1 MTAVHLA
8 SAKASPLRWRR
19 QAADMRTGTPDA
31 DADLRNPPPLPLTQQ
46 EKLLLELA
54 RSPRLFPQ
62 LGSIAHSEA
71 VSDHGVGQNTIFELD
86 HQELQH
92 IPHTPLGDIE

>member
-1 MTAVHLA
+1 V
-8 SAKASPLRWRR
+8 
-19 QAADMRTGTPDA
+19 RTGTPETY
-31 DADLRNPPPLPLTQQ
+31 ADLRNPPPPPLTQQ

-54 RSPRLFPQ
+54 RSPRLLPQ

-86 HQELQH
+86 HQQLQP
-92 IPHTPLGDIE
+92 IPNMPLGDTQ